1 MADLKIASHALLTF
15 SVAVATSPT
24 AVHWPHHSLALT
36 ELQVRNFEYVTI
48 KGRKSTKPE
57 RISTSHIII
66 WLRIEKNQPCDASSL
81 NSLDVEI

>member
-36 ELQVRNFEYVTI
+36 ELQVRNFEYVTNMS
-48 KGRKSTKPE
+48 KDKSQQNQRECLLP
-57 RISTSHIII
+57 TS
-66 WLRIEKNQPCDASSL
+66 
-81 NSLDVEI
+81 